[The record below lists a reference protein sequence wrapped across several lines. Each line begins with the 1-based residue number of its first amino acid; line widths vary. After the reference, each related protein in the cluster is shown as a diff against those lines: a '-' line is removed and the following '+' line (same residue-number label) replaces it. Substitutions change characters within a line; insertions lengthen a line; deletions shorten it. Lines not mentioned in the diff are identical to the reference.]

1 MELTDVRRCPER
13 GHQERNAHT
22 REHEMARGFHY
33 NGAAFLD
40 ALGLVI
46 TGLDPTSPPPPAA
59 ARCAVICGRP
69 SDMHG

>member
-13 GHQERNAHT
+13 GYQEHDAHE
-22 REHEMARGFHY
+22 EHEMARGFHCD
-33 NGAAFLD
+33 GAAFLD